1 MKVTRYRASRCRADL
16 QHRLLP
22 AGAARLPA
30 GRVSRGAQGA
40 GLRPRPMAQAVMG
53 VMLQSQLEQAA
64 GFLDQQINLGR
75 AGTWTGESQVVA
87 SRHEGTTSNPACQ
100 TWDPHLV
107 QGHVPDGGAI
117 DFQDPVPDMDGILHI
132 WAHAAWVHS
141 VGTGQWSDPCLPQE
155 AKAKGIRSG
164 VWGQTM
170 LSCMTGGWQLSRT
183 PKSGWWEEFYVNCNA
198 CHGWWKVPCPE
209 VSALLYEMV
218 RLPWWLRW

>member
-1 MKVTRYRASRCRADL
+1 MGVGTSQFSSGTRVGAD
-16 QHRLLP
+16 
-22 AGAARLPA
+22 

-107 QGHVPDGGAI
+107 QGHVPD
-117 DFQDPVPDMDGILHI
+117 
-132 WAHAAWVHS
+132 
-141 VGTGQWSDPCLPQE
+141 VGMGE
-155 AKAKGIRSG
+155 ACCKF
-164 VWGQTM
+164 
-170 LSCMTGGWQLSRT
+170 L
-183 PKSGWWEEFYVNCNA
+183 F
-198 CHGWWKVPCPE
+198 
-209 VSALLYEMV
+209 LL
-218 RLPWWLRW
+218 